1 MKQRLPAIITVLLI
15 ISAIAYFA
23 KRNQPAS
30 TNDAPVTPEDVIWR
44 MSDAAREGSV
54 NAYLDC
60 FDGALKNN
68 LQRTVAEMGEAQ
80 FSQYLKRLNGEMT
93 GIAVSDFEQ
102 VSENEAT
109 LRVEFVFRGKNE
121 AQKHHFKLVNGVW
134 RIDKL
139 DGAEQIKSLTP
150 YGSSVVESEETE
162 KKGAP

>member
-44 MSDAAREGSV
+44 MSDAAREGDV

-68 LQRTVAEMGEAQ
+68 LQRTVAEMGAAQ

-139 DGAEQIKSLTP
+139 DGAEQIKPLTP

-162 KKGAP
+162 KKGSP

>member
-15 ISAIAYFA
+15 ISAIAFFA

-30 TNDAPVTPEDVIWR
+30 TIKAPVAPEDVIWR
-44 MSDAAREGSV
+44 MSDAAREGNV

-60 FDGALKNN
+60 FDGALKSN

-102 VSENEAT
+102 ISENEAT

-121 AQKHHFKLVNGVW
+121 AQKHHFKLINGAW
-134 RIDKL
+134 KIEKL
-139 DGAEQIKSLTP
+139 DGAEQIKPLTT
-150 YGSSVVESEETE
+150 YGSDVIEKEES
-162 KKGAP
+162 KD